1 MRCNRRQFMKASLS
15 SLAYFST
22 ASTAPLWISK
32 SAQAVGSS
40 IADDRILVVFQQA
53 GGNDGL
59 NTVIPYTDPK
69 YLDTDPG
76 ALRPDLH
83 ITSGLGPTLL
93 GDGLNA
99 FHPKLPR
106 LKNWY
111 SAGKVAVVQNVG
123 YPNPN
128 LSHFRGTD
136 LWELGISPGSNI
148 TPTEGWAA
156 RYFDNMCN
164 GSPPPSPDALSMM
177 AASMRRL
184 PLTLSGS
191 PNYIPPAVGSF
202 NTYNINTPS
211 SPAAYGDLIRDYV
224 GIMNQLNVPMA
235 SPLDFIQ
242 RASNIA
248 QMSVED
254 MQTANLTPAINAYP
268 AGSRTLGPGLE
279 MVSKIIRTTSPA
291 FNTKI
296 FYVTQG
302 GYDTHANQF
311 DGVDPINNGV
321 HPQLL
326 DEMDRSLDAFLSDM
340 DASGNLDRVVLM
352 SFSEFGRR
360 PQQNGSNGTDHGTAN
375 CLFAMGGPVQGGVYG
390 GQPDLAPLVGG
401 NQGGNLT
408 HAVDFRSVFSVVLRD
423 WLDVDPEFV
432 FGVDFTDPAFG
443 ISTGMSSVP
452 FINPEVL
459 QVGLP
464 ASGKAGM
471 VAGAA
476 LTALAGA
483 AAIQHLSKDV
493 PELSSE
499 SSKT

>member
-1 MRCNRRQFMKASLS
+1 MRCNRRQFMKTGLS

-32 SAQAVGSS
+32 SAQAVSNG
-40 IADDRILVVFQQA
+40 IADDRILVIFQQA

-59 NTVIPYTDPK
+59 NTVIPFTDPK

-76 ALRPDLH
+76 ALRPNLH
-83 ITSGLGPTLL
+83 ITSGLGPTML

-148 TPTEGWAA
+148 SPTRGWAA
-156 RYFDNMCN
+156 RYYDNMCN
-164 GSPPPSPDALSMM
+164 GAPPATVDPLAMM

-191 PNYIPPAVGSF
+191 MNYLPPAVGSF
-202 NTYNINTPS
+202 ETYNISTPA

-248 QMSVED
+248 QVSVDD
-254 MQTANLTPAINAYP
+254 MRAANLTPAINTYP
-268 AGSRTLGPGLE
+268 SNSKSLGPGLE
-279 MVSKIIRTTSPA
+279 MVSKIIRTETPQ
-291 FNTKI
+291 FDTKI

-311 DGVDPINNGV
+311 DGIDAANKGV
-321 HPQLL
+321 HQQLL
-326 DEMDRSLDAFLSDM
+326 DEMDQALDAFLNDM
-340 DASGNLDRVVLM
+340 AASGDLDRVVLM
-352 SFSEFGRR
+352 TFSEFGRR
-360 PQQNGSNGTDHGTAN
+360 PQENGSFGTDHGTAN
-375 CLFAMGGPVQGGVYG
+375 CLFAMGGPVIGGVYG
-390 GQPDLAPLVGG
+390 GQPDLALLVGG
-401 NQGGNLT
+401 NQGGNLE
-408 HAVDFRSVFSVVLRD
+408 HAVDFRSIFSVVLQD

-443 ISTGMSSVP
+443 ISTGMSAVS
-452 FINPEVL
+452 FIGPPAV
-459 QVGLP
+459 LP
-464 ASGKAGM
+464 ATGKTGM

-483 AAIQHLSKDV
+483 AAIHHLSKSD
-493 PELSSE
+493 PEPSSSVSDTE
-499 SSKT
+499 TR